1 VSDKDENEQEPEK
14 FEIAQV
20 IKTYTD
26 KVVKD
31 ISGNVY

>member
-1 VSDKDENEQEPEK
+1 MTDKDQSEEKPEK
-14 FEIAQV
+14 FEITQV